1 MANNNYSQLIA
12 AKAQKYGIPVNVL
25 TELVRAE
32 SGFNPNAKSAAG
44 AMGLSQLMPGTAR
57 SLGVTNPYDPEQNLE
72 GGAKYLSQQLKRFGS
87 LPLALAAYNAGPG
100 NVQKYGGIPPF
111 AETQAYVKKIMGSL
125 DSGGGVPSLPAQNK
139 EQLNIQSST
148 QNNSGSAEQALNPAD
163 RLRAFRTALDNAFT
177 PIETPEARN
186 IAAQAQTIEMQPM
199 QVNMAPMRGLSEDEV
214 NMLTKLF
221 GKGAMGLG

>member
-1 MANNNYSQLIA
+1 MANLSQLITE
-12 AKAQKYGIPVNVL
+12 KANKYGLPVNVL
-25 TELVRAE
+25 TELIRAE
-32 SGFNPNAKSAAG
+32 SSFNPNAKSAAG

-72 GGAKYLSQQLKRFGS
+72 GGAKYLSQQLKQFGS

-100 NVQKYGGIPPF
+100 NVQKYGRIPPF

-125 DSGGGVPSLPAQNK
+125 DSGGGVPSLPAQSKGQDNARGSV
-139 EQLNIQSST
+139 Q
-148 QNNSGSAEQALNPAD
+148 NSGSGVEQALNPTD
-163 RLRAFRTALDNAFT
+163 RLSAFRTALDNAFT
-177 PIETPEARN
+177 PIETPEASN
-186 IAAQAQTIEMQPM
+186 IAAQTPQIELQPM
-199 QVNMAPMRGLSEDEV
+199 QAQAAAMPGLSEDEV